1 MTEKAVEVVKI
12 KTDRENKFEKKQP
25 LRHPLAAVSLEN
37 DRLKINKQLYQV
49 MVNKEDALD
58 LEVLSQK
65 YDPYLDQYDYL
76 VGDVSSEHLRLKGFY
91 KDNVQTAID
100 RKEQTIA
107 DYLMEYCNPGG
118 PYFILQLLSPVHH
131 YRNNNRKK
139 WGGSYRKR
147 KKGQPNK
154 KNGVAFKRYKIRPTH
169 YKKPETVAVKKE
181 QKSNHTFVIK
191 KRKGSK

>member
-1 MTEKAVEVVKI
+1 MTEKSKKSAKHEADK
-12 KTDRENKFEKKQP
+12 ENKFEKEQP
-25 LRHPLAAVSLEN
+25 LRHSLATVVLDK

-49 MVNKEDALD
+49 LVNKEQALD

-65 YDPYLDQYDYL
+65 YDPYLDQYDFL

-91 KDNVQTAID
+91 KNNVPTAID

-118 PYFILQLLSPVHH
+118 AYFILQLLSPVHH

-139 WGGSYRKR
+139 WNNSA
-147 KKGQPNK
+147 KGRSQN
-154 KNGVAFKRYKIRPTH
+154 KRYQKQNGSFRK
-169 YKKPETVAVKKE
+169 YKVLSSHFKMPETVAVKKE
-181 QKSNHTFVIK
+181 QTNNHTFVIK
-191 KRKGSK
+191 KRKGSS